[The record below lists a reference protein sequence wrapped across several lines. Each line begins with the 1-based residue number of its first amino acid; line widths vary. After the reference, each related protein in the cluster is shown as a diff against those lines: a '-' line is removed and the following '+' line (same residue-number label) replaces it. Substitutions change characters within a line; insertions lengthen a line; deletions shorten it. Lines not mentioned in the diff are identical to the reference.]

1 MELCFSATP
10 RAGATPPGAQVP
22 RVWRG
27 GWRDRDRVDRIA
39 HNTTSKSKERAAV
52 ARGVWCGLWCECEW
66 KGAMEQRETTSNGG
80 AGDRDRDRRGLGP
93 RPSDSDSASRQHFM
107 YSESLE
113 RTAHRSTTLP
123 RTLPIGPGGLQSGF
137 SALGYR
143 ICTMYEGTS
152 AKKGG
157 PADSPPPRWPPGPGF
172 RNVARGRAA

>member
-107 YSESLE
+107 YNESLE
-113 RTAHRSTTLP
+113 LELAAPQHQLEGYRL
-123 RTLPIGPGGLQSGF
+123 
-137 SALGYR
+137 ALGACSPVLR
-143 ICTMYEGTS
+143 RDFCKINRVRGF
-152 AKKGG
+152 
-157 PADSPPPRWPPGPGF
+157 PAPPVAPRSWVP
-172 RNVARGRAA
+172 